1 MVYLS
6 IPYYF
11 CFPKICPP
19 QVLLGAFLNILFHV
33 MVYNNIDTE
42 NGCFRIVINLLG
54 GQFKSTQ
61 NFRLLKLNR
70 QQNK

>member
-6 IPYYF
+6 IQYYF

-42 NGCFRIVINLLG
+42 NVCFRILINLLR

-61 NFRLLKLNR
+61 NFRLLKLNG
-70 QQNK
+70 QQN